1 MTDHRAVVLAC
12 RAHAR
17 DVEVATTTGSFARA
31 STATYTDVAG
41 VVQTAAVDE
50 FRSGNYLNGVL
61 TPLFESAAT
70 NVIPYS
76 DAFDNGAWN
85 SVVGDG
91 AANIIAANAGAAPD
105 GTTTADRVRRASQP
119 FTPSGTGVHTF
130 SVYVKASAGTTD
142 STWMS
147 FAVNGKTSLAAGGN
161 TNILEV
167 RVTWSGGVPTA
178 AINGGIGSLSAT
190 ETVGNGWY
198 RIGGYAAV
206 GTHNFYVVKV
216 TELFGT
222 SDCLVWGAQVES
234 GASRTSYIPT
244 TATSATRAADIGGL
258 AATTSGFTRTS
269 GSFLTDGFRI
279 GQEVT
284 PTGFTSST
292 VGTITAVTALAMTV
306 TGTRTADTAAGG
318 RTLAVNLPA
327 SVAYLNVPHE
337 PTVGA
342 PWVEEQYL
350 PGSADQ
356 YTVATTGTL
365 ETLPIYALTV
375 YGPTGIDIAGLM
387 GYADALLDHFAPGT
401 PLTVA
406 SGDLRVRARPAPF
419 ASPVQ
424 IVDGG
429 WAAVTVS
436 VPLRYH
442 TANPR

>member
-1 MTDHRAVVLAC
+1 MPCLQVTGVQTCALPIFSGSPTGLLVEALDDDWYRVRMTLAGLT
-12 RAHAR
+12 H
-17 DVEVATTTGSFARA
+17 GA
-31 STATYTDVAG
+31 SLIPSVAG
-41 VVQTAAVDE
+41 SS
-50 FRSGNYLNGVL
+50 SG
-61 TPLFESAAT
+61 
-70 NVIPYS
+70 
-76 DAFDNGAWN
+76 
-85 SVVGDG
+85 
-91 AANIIAANAGAAPD
+91 
-105 GTTTADRVRRASQP
+105 
-119 FTPSGTGVHTF
+119 
-130 SVYVKASAGTTD
+130 
-142 STWMS
+142 
-147 FAVNGKTSLAAGGN
+147 AGGSY
-161 TNILEV
+161 L
-167 RVTWSGGVPTA
+167 
-178 AINGGIGSLSAT
+178 
-190 ETVGNGWY
+190 
-198 RIGGYAAV
+198 
-206 GTHNFYVVKV
+206 
-216 TELFGT
+216 
-222 SDCLVWGAQVES
+222 WGAQLEF
-234 GASRTSYIPT
+234 ASSVSSYYPT
-244 TATSATRAADIGGL
+244 TATAATRAADIGGL
-258 AATTSGFTRTS
+258 AATTTGFTRTL
-269 GSFLTDGFRI
+269 GSFLTDGFRL

-292 VGTITAVTALAMTV
+292 VGTITAVTATAMTV
-306 TGTRTADTAAGG
+306 TGTRTADTTAGG
-318 RTLAVNLPA
+318 RTLTVNLPA